1 VTTLRLATRASALAR
16 WQAQHVADAV
26 SAHRPDVDVE
36 LVVVST
42 EGDRRADVPLSDIGG
57 KGVFVKEVQAA
68 VLDGRA
74 DLAVHSAKDLPAV
87 TPDGLV
93 VAAVPPRADPRDAL
107 VGVPLVAIPSG
118 GRVATG
124 SRRRAAQLLDA
135 RPDLD
140 IVGLRGN
147 IDTRLAKADEH
158 HAVVVAV
165 AALERLGYVER
176 IAEVLEVDVVCP
188 QVGQGALAVEC
199 RADDAG
205 TREALGVIDDAVS
218 RRRFEAE
225 RAFLVELG
233 GDCDLPAGAYAELD
247 GDDLVLRAVL
257 QGDAGLHRVV
267 LEGAD
272 GPALG
277 VAAARRL
284 LAASAG
290 GGS

>member
-26 SAHRPDVDVE
+26 AARRPDLHVE

-42 EGDRRADVPLSDIGG
+42 EGDRRAEVPLSEIGG

-74 DLAVHSAKDLPAV
+74 DLAVHSAKDLPAL
-87 TPDGLV
+87 TPDGLA
-93 VAAVPPRADPRDAL
+93 VAAVPPRADARDAL
-107 VGVPLVAIPSG
+107 VGVPLVAVPSG

-124 SRRRAAQLLDA
+124 SRRRASQLLDA
-135 RPDLD
+135 RPDLE

-147 IDTRLAKADEH
+147 IETRLAKADEH

-165 AALERLGYVER
+165 AALDRLGYADR

-188 QVGQGALAVEC
+188 QVGQGTLAVEC
-199 RADDAG
+199 RADDAD
-205 TREALGVIDDAVS
+205 TREALALIDDPIS
-218 RRRFEAE
+218 RRRFDAE

-247 GDDLVLRAVL
+247 GDDVVLRAVL
-257 QGDAGLHRVV
+257 QGEAGLRRVV
-267 LEGAD
+267 LEGPD
-272 GPALG
+272 GPRLG
-277 VAAARRL
+277 VEAARRL
-284 LAASAG
+284 LAATGAEP
-290 GGS
+290 